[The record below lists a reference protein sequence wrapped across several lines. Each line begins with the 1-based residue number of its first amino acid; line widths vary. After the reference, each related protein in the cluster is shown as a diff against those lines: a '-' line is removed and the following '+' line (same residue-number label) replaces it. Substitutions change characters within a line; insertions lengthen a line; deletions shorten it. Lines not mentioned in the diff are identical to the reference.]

1 MTRLDFRN
9 LLYEIWLKSD
19 TDFSGVGIIVCDK
32 PIYLPIINLR
42 GVSPNTSGTT
52 AEVLSC
58 LSSANSLFHDGFHVL
73 NEVGM
78 ITHIAQY
85 FSPPIALDVHLDRSR
100 PIGGRF
106 VASIFGS
113 TIPEVLMTGIAS
125 EGHGLSI
132 FENGHETHFEM
143 LK

>member
-9 LLYEIWLKSD
+9 LLHEIWLNSD
-19 TDFSGVGIIVCDK
+19 TDFTGVGIIVCDT
-32 PIYLPIINLR
+32 PICLPIINLR
-42 GVSPNTSGTT
+42 GDFPKASGTT
-52 AEVLSC
+52 AEILSH
-58 LSSANSLFHDGFHVL
+58 LSRTKSKYHDGFHIINQMGL
-73 NEVGM
+73 

-85 FSPPIALDVHLDRSR
+85 FSPPIVMSVNIDRSR

-106 VASIFGS
+106 AAAIFGS
-113 TIPEVLMTGIAS
+113 VIPGVLMTGIVS

-132 FENGHETHFEM
+132 FENGHETLFET